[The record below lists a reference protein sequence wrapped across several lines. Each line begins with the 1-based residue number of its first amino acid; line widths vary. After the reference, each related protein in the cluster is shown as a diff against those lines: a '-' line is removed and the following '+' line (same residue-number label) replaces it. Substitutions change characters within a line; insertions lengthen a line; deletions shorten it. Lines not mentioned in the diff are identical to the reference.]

1 MILAQLLASGIAVG
15 SLYAMVALGFTLVWN
30 ASSTVN
36 FAQGQLVMLGAFIGY
51 TVVKLWA
58 WPYWLAIPAV
68 MVASFAVG
76 VVLERLTIRP
86 VRRLDPLMFIIITIG
101 TAITLESL
109 ARNVWGPQTFTV
121 RGISG
126 DALIH
131 FGDVIVTAQ
140 TFWIVGIVGLM
151 LIGLYLFLYRTAIGR
166 AMRAAAQDRETAA
179 QMGIPVSLT
188 VALTFGVNGLLA
200 GLAGL
205 LLAPV
210 VFISATMGTSVTLQ
224 AFAAAVLGG
233 FGSLAG
239 AVVGGLLLG
248 VVQVL
253 GAATISGAYSD
264 AITLLVLIGVLV
276 VRPRGLF
283 RTSW

>member
-36 FAQGQLVMLGAFIGY
+36 FAQGQFVMVGAFIGY
-51 TVVKLWA
+51 TLVVLWGL
-58 WPYWLAIPAV
+58 PYWIAIPAV
-68 MVASFAVG
+68 AVASFAIG
-76 VVLERLTIRP
+76 ILLERLTIRP
-86 VRRLDPLMFIIITIG
+86 VRRLDPLVFIIITIG
-101 TAITLESL
+101 TAIALESL
-109 ARNVWGPQTFTV
+109 AQNLWGPQTFTV
-121 RGISG
+121 PAISG
-126 DALIH
+126 DTLIRL
-131 FGDVIVTAQ
+131 GDVVIQSQSLWIVSIVT
-140 TFWIVGIVGLM
+140 VM
-151 LIGLYLFLYRTAIGR
+151 LLALYLFLYRTAIGR

-179 QMGIPVSLT
+179 QMGIPVQLT

-200 GLAGL
+200 GLAGI
-205 LLAPV
+205 LLAPI
-210 VFISATMGTSVTLQ
+210 VFISASMGISVTLQ

-239 AVVGGLLLG
+239 AVIGGLILG
-248 VVQVL
+248 IVQIL

-264 AITLLVLIGVLV
+264 AITLLVLILVLV
-276 VRPRGLF
+276 IRPRGLF